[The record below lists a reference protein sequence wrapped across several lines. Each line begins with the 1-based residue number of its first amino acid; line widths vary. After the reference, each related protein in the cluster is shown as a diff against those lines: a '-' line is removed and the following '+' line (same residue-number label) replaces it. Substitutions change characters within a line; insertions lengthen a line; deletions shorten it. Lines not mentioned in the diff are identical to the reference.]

1 MASSSMEYSCVSKCG
16 ISKLIYE
23 WTIEDFSTQFLAGIP
38 TSVTTPTP
46 SSRSSNPNNSS
57 ASTAPI
63 SETSSTSSTSLLYS
77 PHFKLSNSASTVW
90 HLEMVLHK
98 LQNFYIELRLA
109 KVSGLSRQAKVQS
122 EVTILN
128 PDGGEIYYKTPSM
141 SEMNVDVSFVRRRL
155 MINDFNLEIFKNI
168 EKLSFLVHLTLN
180 EFDHAVTLKK
190 MRMTAPSVVA
200 VPNANGFGCILGD
213 KDFSDVTF
221 IAGDKEIPAHKA
233 LLAAKSPAF
242 AAMFKSE
249 EEQTDRIEIT
259 EKTSVFEEL
268 LRFIYAGE
276 VEKLDTNAEGLLPAA
291 DKYGID
297 QLKSLCELELVGQL
311 NATNALQRLVLADLH
326 GASQLKCEAIRVIN
340 SHASEVTKSE
350 GWKALIESKPHL
362 LAEIYSQSMD
372 V

>member
-63 SETSSTSSTSLLYS
+63 SETSSTSLLYS

-122 EVTILN
+122 EVTVLN
-128 PDGGEIYYKTPSM
+128 PDGGVIYYKTPSM

-213 KDFSDVTF
+213 KEFSDVTV
-221 IAGDKEIPAHKA
+221 IAGDQEIPAHKA
-233 LLAAKSPAF
+233 LLAAKSPVF
-242 AAMFKSE
+242 AAMFRSKMK
-249 EEQTDRIEIT
+249 EEQTNRITIP
-259 EKTSVFEEL
+259 EKASVFEEL

-276 VEKLDTNAEGLLPAA
+276 VKKLEINAEGLLPAA

-297 QLKSLCELELVGQL
+297 QLKSLCELELVDQL
-311 NATNALQRLVLADLH
+311 NASNALQRLVLADLH
-326 GASQLKCEAIRVIN
+326 GASHLKCEAIQVIN
-340 SHASEVTKSE
+340 SYASEVTQTE
-350 GWKALIESKPHL
+350 EWKTLIDSKPHL
-362 LAEIYSQSMD
+362 LAEIYSKSMNA
-372 V
+372 